1 MRQVSWLLLLLF
13 IPAPAASASY
23 RPGYSYWHG
32 GYYSGCSSYPAGHY
46 SAGYYYNH
54 QPVHVVEKIIFPRYV
69 ALVPLVEQ
77 GSYGSYYVTP
87 SAGKPMPEPAAK
99 PDATKEILDAI
110 KGIGGKMDA
119 MSGRM
124 DGLERRIH
132 ALESKPAG
140 PDKPADPFKST
151 KASPVQLLYQHCA
164 SCHEQKSAAE
174 HGNGFVMFVAD
185 GTNVRLG
192 KPDGKGGVGPLSDRD
207 FAKCRD
213 KMKAGK
219 MPPPQDKG
227 GSPVEKVPSGDRD
240 LMVAFLEEALK
251 DAQDKKEKK

>member
-54 QPVHVVEKIIFPRYV
+54 QPVHVVEK
-69 ALVPLVEQ
+69 
-77 GSYGSYYVTP
+77 
-87 SAGKPMPEPAAK
+87 
-99 PDATKEILDAI
+99 DATKEILDAI